1 MTPKPQKKP
10 EIPPDLPIIQ
20 KTYDLI
26 RWYIPI
32 LEKLPKTHKYTLGNR
47 IIGQLYDFLEALIR
61 AQFSKQKLAI
71 LEELNPDLN
80 ILRYQTRL
88 LFDFRLLS
96 IQHYEHAA
104 HCLNDIGK
112 DLGGW
117 LKQQQQSQKPT
128 PQSPTTSHETPR

>member
-1 MTPKPQKKP
+1 MLPKPQKKS
-10 EIPPDLPIIQ
+10 ETSPDLPIIQ
-20 KTYDLI
+20 KTYDFI
-26 RWYIPI
+26 KWYIPI

-47 IIGQLYDFLEALIR
+47 IITQLYELLESLIR
-61 AQFSKQKLAI
+61 AQFSKHKLPI
-71 LEELNPDLN
+71 LQTLNPDLN

-96 IQHYEHAA
+96 TQHYEHAA

-117 LKQQQQSQKPT
+117 LKQQQAQD
-128 PQSPTTSHETPR
+128 TTL